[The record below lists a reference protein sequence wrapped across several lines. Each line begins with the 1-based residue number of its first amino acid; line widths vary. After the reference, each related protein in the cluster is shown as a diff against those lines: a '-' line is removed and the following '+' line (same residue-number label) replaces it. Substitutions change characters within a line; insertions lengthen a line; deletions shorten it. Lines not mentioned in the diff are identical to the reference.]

1 LSEPVP
7 FGRYRLVSLLGQG
20 GMATVYKAVL
30 AGPMGFEKRV
40 ALKRIPRALTS
51 DDKVVKALINEAR
64 LGGRLEHK
72 NVVETYEFNHV
83 DGHYYLAMELV
94 DGWTLGGLL
103 QACRSNGHWMP
114 TSVAVE
120 IFEAVLRG
128 LAYAHNLADGDGNPL
143 GLVHRDLKPGNVMI
157 SRDGDVKVMD
167 FGIAKAESN
176 LYHTTQD
183 GATKGTPAYMSPEQ
197 VNAESLDRR
206 SDIFSLGAV
215 LHELV
220 TLQVP
225 FQGQSLGAVVAG
237 ILQCDLERPK
247 QRVHRRVPELVPI
260 LEKMMAKDREERFGS
275 VGEVLEALRAIR
287 GELPHVP
294 RLADWLQEIDH
305 ELPAPTDDGDF
316 GEVGPPPPITLQM
329 MAPGT
334 NPGTA
339 PVSSSID
346 RSSATV
352 AEVVVEPGPNQ
363 AETFD
368 MPSKRSR
375 APLIGLV
382 LLLLLGAGGFAA
394 SQLIPGA
401 PTVEATPTP
410 VAVAT
415 PTPAPVA
422 TPEPTPEPTPEA
434 VPEPTPE
441 PVAVAKA
448 TPTPRPK
455 ATPEPTPTPK
465 PVVASG
471 PPGTVSINSIP
482 WSDVYIDGKLVGPTP
497 VQKKALSPGEHRIEF
512 VCKGCK
518 EEQRRTVLH
527 RVESGEHK
535 VQKVAFDQ

>member
-1 LSEPVP
+1 VSEPIP

-103 QACRSNGHWMP
+103 QACRSNGHWLP

-120 IFEAVLRG
+120 IFESVLRG
-128 LAYAHNLADGDGNPL
+128 LGYAHDLIDGDGNPIS
-143 GLVHRDLKPGNVMI
+143 LVHRDLKPGNIMI

-167 FGIAKAESN
+167 FGIAKADSN

-183 GATKGTPAYMSPEQ
+183 GSTKGTPAYMSPEQ
-197 VNAESLDRR
+197 VNAENLDKR

-247 QRVHRRVPELVPI
+247 QRVERRVPELVPI
-260 LEKMMAKDREERFGS
+260 LSKMMAKDVNERYDD
-275 VGEVLEALRAIR
+275 VAAVLADLRAIR

-294 RLADWLQEIDH
+294 RLADWLKEVDH
-305 ELPAPTDDGDF
+305 ELPGPADDGDF

-329 MAPGT
+329 QSPATGGPAAPAAVDRASPTVAGVVANAT
-334 NPGTA
+334 TGDAPTPTRSRTPLFAVVGLIALVGVAFGARQLLVTPEPTPAAVATPA
-339 PVSSSID
+339 PVAI
-346 RSSATV
+346 
-352 AEVVVEPGPNQ
+352 AE
-363 AETFD
+363 
-368 MPSKRSR
+368 
-375 APLIGLV
+375 
-382 LLLLLGAGGFAA
+382 
-394 SQLIPGA
+394 
-401 PTVEATPTP
+401 
-410 VAVAT
+410 AT
-415 PTPAPVA
+415 PTPAPAVTLEPVA
-422 TPEPTPEPTPEA
+422 TPAPTPVPAATPR
-434 VPEPTPE
+434 
-441 PVAVAKA
+441 
-448 TPTPRPK
+448 PTPRPA
-455 ATPEPTPTPK
+455 ATPAPTPA
-465 PVVASG
+465 PVAKAG
-471 PPGTVSINSIP
+471 PPGYVPINSIP
-482 WSDVYIDGKLVGPTP
+482 WSSVFVDGRELGPTP
-497 VQKKALSPGEHRIEF
+497 KPNVALSPGEHKIELVCGGCPTPQRYERF
-512 VCKGCK
+512 VN
-518 EEQRRTVLH
+518 
-527 RVESGEHK
+527 VESGKTAKKIRHK
-535 VQKVAFDQ
+535 FPE